1 MRKNLIFLFV
11 LCLFGFSKAQKG
23 KQFPAIDGK
32 YLDNKKAVVP
42 LKNGKET
49 LIAIAFHR
57 KAEDEL
63 KKWLNPLYYTFIKK
77 AKGESSWDMAEVYD
91 VNFVFIPMISGFKKL
106 AEDFKKGTDKEFW
119 GYIMDT
125 EKTDIKSVQKELEIK
140 NNKIPYFFILDKNGK
155 VVTVQ
160 SGDFDEKKIEKLEES
175 LGE

>member
-1 MRKNLIFLFV
+1 MKKITSILLLLFA
-11 LCLFGFSKAQKG
+11 FGIINAQKG
-23 KQFPAIDGK
+23 KQFPALEGV
-32 YLDNKKAVVP
+32 YLDNKKAIVP

-77 AKGESSWDMAEVYD
+77 AKGESSFDMAEVYD

-125 EKTDIKSVQKELEIK
+125 EKTDIKQIQKDLGIK
-140 NNKIPYFFILDKNGK
+140 DNKIPYFFILDKSGK
-155 VVTVQ
+155 VLTMQ
-160 SGDFDEKKIEKLEES
+160 SGDFDEKKIEKLEEAV
-175 LGE
+175 GE